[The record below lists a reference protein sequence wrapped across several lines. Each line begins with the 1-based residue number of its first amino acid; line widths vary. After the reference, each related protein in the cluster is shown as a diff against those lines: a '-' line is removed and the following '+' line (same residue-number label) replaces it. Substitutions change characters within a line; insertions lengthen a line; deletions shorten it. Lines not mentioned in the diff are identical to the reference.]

1 MVTPDE
7 VAKENPEYGVYVA
20 RQVANKGRNHPLVKT
35 QYFNEEIDSEDGMFP
50 PARRALM
57 RGSHARRTEP
67 EPGRTY
73 ALLLDVAGEDE
84 GASGGRL
91 DLAALDNPRRDST
104 VLTVVEVDLST
115 LGDPVLRA
123 PTYRAVQR
131 LAWTGVKHSAL
142 YGHLRA
148 LALHWRARYFVADA
162 TGVGAG
168 LVSFLER
175 ALPAGCVIRFEF
187 NAATKSELGWDFIG
201 LCDTGRWQDYAPEQ
215 AEGAGDVRPAV
226 GDFWR
231 ELEFCQYEALPGEKQ
246 MLRWGVPDG
255 TRDPA
260 TGELVHD
267 DALLSAALAA
277 VLDRQ
282 PWHADTGPTHII
294 RAADPLDSMNSEV
307 LDDDQQPFTSKTQ
320 DTKSWYARWNEP
332 HTANSTPPF
341 SLRDL
346 RVFVVQPFRP
356 PSVRPRKY
364 RAARNWLSPR
374 WTMRGMR

>member
-1 MVTPDE
+1 
-7 VAKENPEYGVYVA
+7 
-20 RQVANKGRNHPLVKT
+20 
-35 QYFNEEIDSEDGMFP
+35 
-50 PARRALM
+50 
-57 RGSHARRTEP
+57 
-67 EPGRTY
+67 
-73 ALLLDVAGEDE
+73 
-84 GASGGRL
+84 
-91 DLAALDNPRRDST
+91 

-115 LGDPVLRA
+115 LTDPVLRA

-148 LALHWRARYFVADA
+148 LALHWRPRYFVADA

-201 LCDTGRWQDYAPEQ
+201 LCDTGRWQDYAPE
-215 AEGAGDVRPAV
+215 AGDAT
-226 GDFWR
+226 GADFWR

-246 MLRWGVPDG
+246 MLRWGVPNG

-294 RAADPLDSMNSEV
+294 RAADPLESMN
-307 LDDDQQPFTSKTQ
+307 
-320 DTKSWYARWNEP
+320 
-332 HTANSTPPF
+332 
-341 SLRDL
+341 
-346 RVFVVQPFRP
+346 
-356 PSVRPRKY
+356 
-364 RAARNWLSPR
+364 
-374 WTMRGMR
+374 RGF